1 MHTQDEIKTILEVY
15 FKEIADVYGIETAFL
30 YGSWARGYPKK
41 SSIGNCRK
49 KLNPAP
55 KKNFINL
62 PAGLKYKH

>member
-49 KLNPAP
+49 KL
-55 KKNFINL
+55 KIKDSLWFFVSSL
-62 PAGLKYKH
+62 

>member
-49 KLNPAP
+49 KL
-55 KKNFINL
+55 KTKDSLWFFVSSL
-62 PAGLKYKH
+62 